1 VDLSAVPGIAGLL
14 SSSGKF
20 SGTLNYIEV
29 QGVTDTPS
37 FALTSSSHRVQV
49 KTQFHAVVNGV
60 NGDTFLQRVSGT
72 FGETT
77 VWSRGSVA
85 GGTAWPGKVTSI
97 ELEATD
103 GRIQDLLLLF
113 ARSERSPMSG
123 NVSFRANVSIPP
135 GKRSFLERVELHGTF
150 GIGAGTFSQSSTQ
163 KGVNHL
169 SLGASRDDNVRK
181 PAGEQ
186 GEPETVLSDLKGQV
200 LLRDGTAR
208 FSNLSF
214 TVPGALAQMDGTYN
228 LITEKIDLHG
238 MLKTDSA
245 PSNTTHGIKS
255 LLMKALDPFF
265 KKQMAGYAMPVKV
278 TGTYEHP
285 IFGLDL
291 GRKGHKG
298 GEKEQARASQLLEG
312 ARH

>member
-1 VDLSAVPGIAGLL
+1 M
-14 SSSGKF
+14 
-20 SGTLNYIEV
+20 
-29 QGVTDTPS
+29 TDTPS
-37 FALTSSSHRVQV
+37 FAVASSSHRVQL
-49 KTQFHAVVNGV
+49 KTQFHAVINGV

-72 FGETT
+72 FWKTT
-77 VWSRGSVA
+77 VWSQGSVA
-85 GGTAWPGKVTSI
+85 GTTAQPGKVASI

-123 NVSFRANVSIPP
+123 NVSFRANVSIAP
-135 GKRSFLERVELHGTF
+135 GKRSFLDRVELQGTF
-150 GIGAGTFSQSSTQ
+150 GIDAGTFSQTSTQ
-163 KGVNHL
+163 EGVNHL
-169 SLGASRDDNVRK
+169 SVGASRDDNVRK
-181 PAGEQ
+181 PVEEEGEL
-186 GEPETVLSDLKGQV
+186 ETVLSDLKGQV

-228 LITEKIDLHG
+228 LITERIDLHG

-245 PSNTTHGIKS
+245 PSNTTQGVKS

-265 KKQMAGYAMPVKV
+265 KKKRVGYAMPVKV

-291 GRKGHKG
+291 GRKRDKR
-298 GEKEQARASQLLEG
+298 GEKEQARASQLPEG
-312 ARH
+312 SKH